1 MYFIA
6 EFSRPRN
13 CPSCKKVTD
22 SSDANEIYSWKNI
35 KGLVKPDSENTWT
48 ETSPSSFNDYKAQ
61 AFRFDVSKKNI
72 GGKFIYDLRTA
83 ADTEE

>member
-22 SSDANEIYSWKNI
+22 STDANEIYSWQNV
-35 KGLVKPDSENTWT
+35 KGLVKPDSSENGWT
-48 ETSPSSFNDYKAQ
+48 ETSPSSF
-61 AFRFDVSKKNI
+61 
-72 GGKFIYDLRTA
+72 
-83 ADTEE
+83 